1 MAGQELLSETGQGPL
16 SAVLHVTSPALREFR
31 EFFLDRKPNKMQTVV
46 CTRNRQERKGPEPF
60 GKPMYDGLI
69 NS

>member
-1 MAGQELLSETGQGPL
+1 MST
-16 SAVLHVTSPALREFR
+16 VLRVTSPALREFR

-46 CTRNRQERKGPEPF
+46 CTRNRQEREGPEPF
-60 GKPMYDGLI
+60 GKPVHDILI